1 MVLMNAVKKVRNIDS
16 LVHQYQGGGPKKAG
30 SPPTV
35 GKEWHVHEYLNYHD
49 SHPLKF
55 WQKTTKF
62 VSGTL
67 PLPVG
72 TAYNIV
78 PR

>member
-1 MVLMNAVKKVRNIDS
+1 MVLMNAIKRVRSMDS

-35 GKEWHVHEYLNYHD
+35 GKEWHVHEYQNYNA
-49 SHPLKF
+49 SHPLIV
-55 WQKTTKF
+55 WRTTKKI
-62 VSGTL
+62 VKGAL

-72 TAYNIV
+72 TAYNI
-78 PR
+78 RSR